1 MLGNIVGEYQYRQL
15 LQCAMFVE
23 TSPDVLIQVS
33 LKRLYKDALG
43 YVYIAVVT
51 DKAGNKSH
59 TVELRANMV
68 WNQHQKHL
76 HNKNHCDFLF
86 GKPVDRLTLR
96 NRRRSEVTRTP
107 VGVIV
112 SASYKGTKNFHID
125 YRIPSDRNTVV
136 TDLSKYRYDEE
147 EQRVILFDDSFTNED
162 INSFGLLEVL
172 PDYIPATEQGGTL
185 YQSTQR
191 ESRLGR
197 MLASLQ
203 SEVEDYSM
211 LHSSPFE
218 TLGRLNN
225 GVAEFQSSILNQSPD
240 EQRHHLHNIAVIC
253 LVGALEIRD

>member
-1 MLGNIVGEYQYRQL
+1 MLGNIVGEAQYRQL
-15 LQCAMFVE
+15 LQCVMYVE
-23 TSPDVLIQVS
+23 INPSILIQVF
-33 LKRLYKDALG
+33 LKQLTLDNLG
-43 YVYIAVVT
+43 YLYTAVIVENGEESAT
-51 DKAGNKSH
+51 P
-59 TVELRANMV
+59 VELRANMV

-112 SASYKGTKNFHID
+112 SASYKGTKSFHVD
-125 YRIPSDRNTVV
+125 YRVPTTTNTVV
-136 TDLSKYRYDEE
+136 IDLSRYRYDEE
-147 EQRVILFDDSFTNED
+147 EQRVILFDDSFTDED

-240 EQRHHLHNIAVIC
+240 EQRQHLHNIAVTC